1 LFGLYKDSTWF
12 MIIRQVALH
21 HCASDIQFVVN
32 KKAET
37 LFAFQ
42 IVQQF
47 N

>member
-1 LFGLYKDSTWF
+1 
-12 MIIRQVALH
+12 MIVRQVALH

-32 KKAET
+32 KKAEPI
-37 LFAFQ
+37 FAFH